1 MDTRLLEFY
10 NRELLYVRETGAEF
24 AAAYPG
30 IAAGLGL
37 RGTDCDDPY
46 VERLLEGMAFLA
58 ARVQLKLDARH
69 PEFTQHLLEVVYPGI
84 LAPTPSCAVAEFI
97 PDVSEGS
104 LQSGVRI
111 PRHSKVSAVPG
122 KGERTACQFRTAHD
136 VVLWPLQLKEARYVS
151 GSGALASLDLGP
163 TATARAAISL
173 RILAP
178 EGISIGTLPVEE
190 LTFFVKALP
199 DVAARVIEQVLCDC
213 VGVAVREPKPTARAT
228 LLEGRSVSVVGL
240 EDDESLLPIP
250 RAGFQGY
257 RLLQEYFAFPER
269 LLAFR
274 VAGLRKGLAPIA
286 GREVELLLLFD
297 KAQATLENA
306 LDASHLR
313 LYCTP
318 IINLFPRSTD
328 RVHVSARET
337 EIHVAADRNRPMDY
351 EIHSI
356 TGVRG
361 IGASGEVIADVLPL
375 HRVHHR
381 SGPVDSQAYFTAYR
395 RPRLKSSRQERL
407 GTRTQYLGSEVYLSI
422 VDRQRRQFSGEL
434 RQLDVQALCT
444 NRDLAL
450 QLVLGKAK
458 TDFVLD
464 GSAPLASIRCIAGP
478 SAPRTSPADGDTAW
492 RLISQLSLNYLSLSE
507 ADDARGAETL
517 RGLLGVYAHVDD
529 VTAIRQIEGV
539 RRVRYR
545 PAVRRVPSG
554 GPIAY
559 GRGLEITLGLEES
572 AFEGTGIIAIAAV
585 LERFFAR
592 YASINSFI
600 QLRLESLSRGEIKRW
615 PARIGTRQ
623 VL

>member
-10 NRELLYVRETGAEF
+10 NRELLYAREMGAEF

-30 IAAGLGL
+30 IAAALGL

-58 ARVQLKLDARH
+58 ARIQLKLDARH
-69 PEFTQHLLEVVYPGI
+69 PEFTQHLLEVVYPGF
-84 LAPTPSCAVAEFI
+84 LAPTPSCAVAEFV
-97 PDVSEGS
+97 PNVSEGT
-104 LQSGVRI
+104 LVSGVSI

-122 KGERTACQFRTAHD
+122 RGERTPCQFLTAHD
-136 VVLWPLQLKEARYVS
+136 VVLWPLSLNEARYI
-151 GSGALASLDLGP
+151 SGAGALGSLELRP
-163 TATARAAISL
+163 VTTARAAISL
-173 RILAP
+173 KLCVP
-178 EGISIGTLPVEE
+178 DGVKIGSLPVED
-190 LTFFVKALP
+190 LAFFVKAVP

-213 VGVAVREPKPTARAT
+213 VGVAVREPKPAARAA
-228 LLEGRSVSVVGL
+228 LLPGRSVSLIGL
-240 EDDESLLPIP
+240 DDDESLLPVP
-250 RAGFQGY
+250 HAGFQGY

-269 LLAFR
+269 LLSFR
-274 VAGLRKGLAPIA
+274 IEGLRQALAPIT
-286 GREVELLLLFD
+286 GREAELLILFD
-297 KAQATLENA
+297 KSQPTLENA

-318 IINLFPRSTD
+318 IVNLFPRGAD

-361 IGASGEVIADVLPL
+361 IGSSGETIADVLPL

-381 SGPVDSQAYFTAYR
+381 SGPLDSQAYFVACR
-395 RPRLKSSRQERL
+395 RPRLKSSRQQRL
-407 GTRTQYLGSEVYLSI
+407 GTRTQYLGSDVYLSV

-444 NRDLAL
+444 NRDLPL
-450 QLVLGKAK
+450 QLALGKSR
-458 TDFVLD
+458 TDFAFD
-464 GSAPLASIRCIAGP
+464 GSAPISAIRCIAGP
-478 SAPRTSPADGDTAW
+478 TTPRNSPADGDTAW

-507 ADDARGAETL
+507 EDDARGAETL

-529 VTAIRQIEGV
+529 ATATRQIEGV

-572 AFEGTGIIAIAAV
+572 AFEGTGIVAIAAV

-592 YASINSFI
+592 YASINSFT

-615 PARIGTRQ
+615 PARIGSRQ
-623 VL
+623 IL